1 MARLARG
8 NCLDGFHKPV
18 VMFSFVSKLKYS
30 NFALKKKVYRP
41 FWSVASLVPGPWLSL
56 VGFTYQL
63 TGSQLQIPPF
73 YCVEMDVGPVTI
85 SLYQLPLTFIR
96 TGKGR
101 ELVGRKNVRT
111 GSLVSTAIFY
121 NVTNT
126 RGSCLWQ

>member
-30 NFALKKKVYRP
+30 NFALKKKKVDRP
-41 FWSVASLVPGPWLSL
+41 FWSVTSLVPGSWLSL

-96 TGKGR
+96 TGKKKR
-101 ELVGRKNVRT
+101 TCRKKECSFWLPCVN
-111 GSLVSTAIFY
+111 SNFLQC
-121 NVTNT
+121 N
-126 RGSCLWQ
+126 